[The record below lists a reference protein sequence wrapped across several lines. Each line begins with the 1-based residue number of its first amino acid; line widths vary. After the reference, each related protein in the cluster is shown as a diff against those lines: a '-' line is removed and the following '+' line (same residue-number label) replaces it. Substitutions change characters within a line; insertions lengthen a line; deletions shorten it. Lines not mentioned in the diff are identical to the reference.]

1 MIMKEG
7 IPMQKPDRLHPGD
20 KVAIVSLSR
29 GTLGE
34 PAFIHKYHIAKE
46 RMEKDYGLT
55 VVPMPNALKGL
66 EALYAHPEARAADLM
81 TAFRDPSI
89 KAVFN
94 AVGGDDTVRLLPY
107 IDFDVLRQNPKIFTG
122 FSDTTA
128 NHFMMRK
135 AGLVSYYGSS
145 VLCDWAEYVE
155 MNPYTKSAIER
166 TFFEPTA
173 QWNIPASSVC
183 SYDCDKVW
191 WDEANVNQ
199 RRRTV
204 LNTGYEILQGHGRV
218 TGELLGGCIDVFRS
232 LVGTELWPTP
242 EEWRGKLLLLETSEE
257 NMTPDILAQ
266 WLRGLQAQ
274 GILSAVN
281 GIVVGKP
288 AFEDKLEAYKEIYRQ
303 VVGFEAGL
311 PDLPI
316 LFNVNIGHAYPI
328 GVLPLGLKYAI
339 DCEEKTLTLLEP
351 ATK

>member
-1 MIMKEG
+1 
-7 IPMQKPDRLHPGD
+7 MQKPASLRPGD

-34 PAFIHKYHIAKE
+34 PAFIHKYYIAKE
-46 RMEKDYGLT
+46 RMEQIYGLT

-66 EALYAHPEARAADLM
+66 TYLYDHPDARAADLM

-94 AVGGDDTVRLLPY
+94 AVGGDDTIRLLPY

-122 FSDTTA
+122 FSDTTT

-135 AGLVSYYGSS
+135 ADLVSYYGAS

-155 MNPYTKSAIER
+155 MNPYTKAAIDR
-166 TFFEPTA
+166 TLFAPTDT
-173 QWNIPASSVC
+173 WEIPASSVC

-191 WDEANVNQ
+191 WDEANVHQ
-199 RRRTV
+199 RRATV
-204 LNTGYEILQGHGRV
+204 PNTGYEILQGHGRV
-218 TGELLGGCIDVFRS
+218 TGQLLGGCIDVFRA
-232 LVGTELWPTP
+232 LVGTELWPAP
-242 EEWRGKLLLLETSEE
+242 EEWQGKLLLLETSEE
-257 NMTPDILAQ
+257 NMDPDILAQ
-266 WLRGLQAQ
+266 WLRGFQAQ
-274 GILSAVN
+274 GILSAIR

-288 AFEDKLEAYKEIYRQ
+288 AFAERAEAYKAVYRQ
-303 VVGFEAGL
+303 VVGFEAGQ

-328 GVLPLGLKYAI
+328 GVLPLGLEYAI
-339 DCEEKTLTLLEP
+339 DCDARTFTLLEP
-351 ATK
+351 ATQIL